1 MRREGPERLV
11 VAEALATR
19 REVDIE
25 GAVDPID
32 DADAPR
38 GPAAAP
44 RREAG
49 GRATEDAG
57 DDRAPIRREDGDPDK
72 T

>member
-1 MRREGPERLV
+1 MRRGGPERLV
-11 VAEALATR
+11 VAEALAMQ
-19 REVDIE
+19 REVKTDSVVE
-25 GAVDPID
+25 PIA
-32 DADAPR
+32 DADAPP
-38 GPAAAP
+38 GPDAAP

-57 DDRAPIRREDGDPDK
+57 DDRAPIRREDGDPDE